1 MKFVKF
7 TLNKQMMKTRENGR
21 SIHNSVFL
29 RPSQFTK
36 IIAEG
41 KQKNQQGNIE
51 KNSIGAYVSFLNN

>member
-1 MKFVKF
+1 MKF

-29 RPSQFTK
+29 RPSQFTE

-51 KNSIGAYVSFLNN
+51 KNSIGVLM